1 MSIEDIKQEA
11 IEKFD
16 ISIEELNNRESELK
30 EKIKGQKSSKEKIE
44 KYIINGLRNFIDE
57 TKTDFIKNAS
67 HYIDPKGRI
76 NYGLFAEHLVKKYKY
91 HTISD
96 SLQLL
101 YYKDGYYHFDPKKT
115 TIEKE
120 TQKVFKYNISNKGV
134 NEIKGHVQRSTIIG
148 REEINNNP
156 WILNL
161 ENGLFNIETE
171 EFTGHSPKYIITT
184 KLPVKYDQSMKC
196 PEINKFISAIVNKKD
211 IRKLYELAGY
221 ILYRGYPIHS
231 FFIFLGSGNNGKTTF
246 INLLTEFIGDENVS
260 HIPLQKLSGFLVQ
273 ELYGMMMNSVGDL
286 NSTEIKRAGD
296 LKQLT
301 GEDHILAAIK
311 FSNESMKLQNYAK
324 LVYSCNELPPTSD
337 KSDAFY
343 ERSEV
348 IDFPNKFSNKIK
360 DITLLKKLITEKELS
375 GFFNCSVKALK
386 SLLMK
391 GEFTGQ
397 LLLREKKHLYEHA
410 SNPIYR
416 FINECCE
423 KNIKEYVHK
432 QELKRIYTEF
442 CKREDIPM
450 EEDKNFNNI
459 ILNTFSYIGDARRG
473 RSGNSRPSWTG
484 INLIG
489 KEHDNK
495 E

>member
-1 MSIEDIKQEA
+1 MSIEGIKQEA

-16 ISIEELNNRESELK
+16 ISIEELNNRESELR
-30 EKIKGQKSSKEKIE
+30 EKIKGQQSSKEKIE

-67 HYIDPKGRI
+67 QYIDSKGKI

-101 YYKDGYYHFDPKKT
+101 YYKNGYYHFDPKKT

-120 TQKVFKYNISNKGV
+120 TQKIFKYNISNKGV
-134 NEIKGHVQRSTIIG
+134 NEIKGHVQRSTIID
-148 REEINNNP
+148 REKINNNP
-156 WILNL
+156 WVLNL

-171 EFTGHSPKYIITT
+171 EFIEHSPKYIITT
-184 KLPVKYDQSMKC
+184 KLPIKYNPTIKC
-196 PEINKFISAIVNKKD
+196 PKIEEFISAIVDKKD
-211 IRKLYELAGY
+211 IQKLYELAGY
-221 ILYRGYPIHS
+221 ILYRGYPIHN
-231 FFIFLGSGNNGKTTF
+231 FFIFLGTGNNGKTTF
-246 INLLTEFIGDENVS
+246 INLLTKFIGEENVS
-260 HIPLQKLSGFLVQ
+260 HIPLQKLSGFLIQ

-286 NSTEIKRAGD
+286 NPIEIKRAGE

-301 GEDHILAAIK
+301 GEDYILAPIK

-324 LVYSCNELPPTSD
+324 LVYSCNKLPSTTD

-348 IDFPNKFSNKIK
+348 ITFPNKFTNKTK
-360 DITLLKKLITEKELS
+360 DIGLLKKLTTETELS
-375 GFFNCSVKALK
+375 GFFNNSVKALK
-386 SLLMK
+386 ELLEK
-391 GEFTGQ
+391 GELTGQ
-397 LLLREKKHLYEHA
+397 LSLKEKTQLYEHT

-416 FINECCE
+416 FINKYCE
-423 KNIKEYVHK
+423 KDIKGYIRK
-432 QELKRIYTEF
+432 QELRRIYTNF
-442 CKREDIPM
+442 CEEENIPM
-450 EEDKNFNNI
+450 EEEKNFNNI

-473 RSGNSRPSWTG
+473 KSGDSRPSWTG
-484 INLIG
+484 INLMI
-489 KEHDNK
+489 KSKSDDE
-495 E
+495 